1 MRTDKCC
8 GTHPVDGEAQPDSSK
23 HRSQA
28 CSMKGDDDPSGA
40 RKESQSLAGMD
51 VMDECSSNSKSYPR
65 MFLVVLVLALP
76 MLLDDEDD
84 GVEAY
89 NMGPFRCWQLLA
101 LIFDL
106 GRIRINDK
114 SDLSAACSM

>member
-8 GTHPVDGEAQPDSSK
+8 GTQPVDGEAHPDSSK

-40 RKESQSLAGMD
+40 RKESQSLAAMD

-76 MLLDDEDD
+76 MLLDDDEND
-84 GVEAY
+84 GVEAH
-89 NMGPFRCWQLLA
+89 NTVRIRCRILA

-106 GRIRINDK
+106 GRINDK
-114 SDLSAACSM
+114 SDLSTACSM